1 MFRSAVTTIG
11 TIAALSSAS
20 LASHADTYVSA
31 GFGFQDYEESVSTLP
46 VQKIDSPL
54 TAIFALVG
62 KRYTEN
68 FAAEVRLGVGLGDDT
83 LELDGLDTGLKL
95 SLREFYGI
103 YVRGGVQLA
112 ERFYP
117 YVVVG
122 YTQATFEAS
131 AGIFDIHDNFG
142 GVSYGAGVDIEI
154 KEDLSTNIE
163 YMQFFDTVGIELTG
177 FSVGL
182 TKHF

>member
-1 MFRSAVTTIG
+1 MQPAVACQLTT
-11 TIAALSSAS
+11 
-20 LASHADTYVSA
+20 
-31 GFGFQDYEESVSTLP
+31 F
-46 VQKIDSPL
+46 DSPL
-54 TAIFALVG
+54 AIKSSL
-62 KRYTEN
+62 
-68 FAAEVRLGVGLGDDT
+68 T
-83 LELDGLDTGLKL
+83 LIL
-95 SLREFYGI
+95 
-103 YVRGGVQLA
+103 
-112 ERFYP
+112 
-117 YVVVG
+117 G